1 MVNHGVHVV
10 FAEVSAVCGFGTP
23 LGRLLKLLWFPHKA
37 YCASSVPSA
46 SAAARVLG
54 QGCRACCASLTGHQP
69 AKFSCESFFV
79 VIILRRESH
88 WLSVAGLKLRVSLSL
103 AK

>member
-37 YCASSVPSA
+37 SSA
-46 SAAARVLG
+46 SA
-54 QGCRACCASLTGHQP
+54 
-69 AKFSCESFFV
+69 
-79 VIILRRESH
+79 
-88 WLSVAGLKLRVSLSL
+88 SVPGA
-103 AK
+103 

>member
-1 MVNHGVHVV
+1 MVNHGVRVV

-46 SAAARVLG
+46 SAAGRGVRARGAMPAV
-54 QGCRACCASLTGHQP
+54 ASNSEIPLPEYSNHRCVPPYLTKQ
-69 AKFSCESFFV
+69 FSLLLLLMMLRDFIYFFC
-79 VIILRRESH
+79 
-88 WLSVAGLKLRVSLSL
+88 
-103 AK
+103 

>member
-23 LGRLLKLLWFPHKA
+23 LGWLLKLLWFPHTT

-46 SAAARVLG
+46 SAAAREHG
-54 QGCRACCASLTGHQP
+54 QGYHARYGISYHAPS
-69 AKFSCESFFV
+69 
-79 VIILRRESH
+79 R
-88 WLSVAGLKLRVSLSL
+88 
-103 AK
+103 